1 MKNITN
7 KLGQIGSQY
16 IKHTN
21 SIKQDIANMDDLN
34 ILLKYLPL
42 LKLDNNYL
50 LDDARPRK
58 RTNSHLS
65 LAVRHRSTK
74 RPDDESWRKY
84 ILENLAKHLEYI
96 DNETKKTEEND
107 STIETPYSIYHN
119 WYDYISIPCTEEA
132 IWQAYLLKKTSNL
145 IGMRWHA
152 NYSRRSFINS
162 YNDLDEVVKESLHVF
177 LPISQKEINAYKTEN
192 ILPSV
197 HIEKTGIYIRHHWFD
212 PWNGLK
218 EVKCSV
224 EYNHNNNKIID
235 FSSEEIVLIKYWCGI
250 MF

>member
-7 KLGQIGSQY
+7 KLGQIGCQY

-58 RTNSHLS
+58 MTNSHLS

-74 RPDDESWRKY
+74 RPDDESFWKY
-84 ILENLAKHLEYI
+84 IHESWAKHIEDI
-96 DNETKKTEEND
+96 DNKLKKTEENT
-107 STIETPYSIYHN
+107 STIENPYSIYHN

-132 IWQAYLLKKTSNL
+132 IWQAYLLGNTSNL

-152 NYSRRSFINS
+152 CYSRRLFINS
-162 YNDLDEVVKESLHVF
+162 YNDLDEVVKETQSF
-177 LPISQKEINAYKTEN
+177 FPIPQKEINIYKTEN

-224 EYNHNNNKIID
+224 EYNPNNNKIID
-235 FSSEEIVLIKYWCGI
+235 FSSEETVLIKYWCGI

>member
-21 SIKQDIANMDDLN
+21 SIGQDIANMDDLN

-58 RTNSHLS
+58 MTNSHLS

-74 RPDDESWRKY
+74 RSDDESLWKY
-84 ILENLAKHLEYI
+84 IHESWAKHIENI
-96 DNETKKTEEND
+96 DNKLKNTEENTL
-107 STIETPYSIYHN
+107 TIENPYSIYHN
-119 WYDYISIPCTEEA
+119 WYDYIFIPCTEEA
-132 IWQAYLLKKTSNL
+132 IWQAYLLKNTSNL

-152 NYSRRSFINS
+152 CYSRRLFINS
-162 YNDLDEVVKESLHVF
+162 YNDLDEVVKETQSF
-177 LPISQKEINAYKTEN
+177 FPIPQKEINIYKTEN

-235 FSSEEIVLIKYWCGI
+235 FSREETVLIKYHCGI

>member
-107 STIETPYSIYHN
+107 STIETP
-119 WYDYISIPCTEEA
+119 
-132 IWQAYLLKKTSNL
+132 
-145 IGMRWHA
+145 
-152 NYSRRSFINS
+152 
-162 YNDLDEVVKESLHVF
+162 
-177 LPISQKEINAYKTEN
+177 
-192 ILPSV
+192 
-197 HIEKTGIYIRHHWFD
+197 
-212 PWNGLK
+212 
-218 EVKCSV
+218 
-224 EYNHNNNKIID
+224 
-235 FSSEEIVLIKYWCGI
+235 
-250 MF
+250 